1 MADTSWFA
9 SLFTTPSAVQAVV
22 VLSLIC
28 ALGLWLGKINLRG
41 VKLGGAFV
49 FFVGILAGAWG
60 LKIDS
65 HMAEYAENF
74 GLILFVYALGLQV
87 GPGFVMAFRR
97 GGARLSLLALG
108 VVLLGT
114 LLMVGLALILPVSF
128 PAMVGVLCGAVTNT
142 PALGAAQQTMVQMG
156 LGSQSYEP
164 ALSTALTYPLGLVGV
179 ILAVILLRLWLKHTV
194 SHNVHSSDEAYI
206 ASFEVVNPAIFG
218 KRLRELPH
226 KRNEPFVVS
235 RLWRNGLVEIPDAN
249 TTLQEGDRVL
259 VITSQTFAEQL
270 ELLFGHKEARDW
282 NADEFDWN
290 AIDPKLHSMRIIV
303 TNHTINGRHLGDL
316 QLRNKYGV
324 NITRVLRSG
333 IQLVAT
339 PELTL
344 MLGDRLTAVGH
355 EHELSRVAEVLGN
368 EVKNL
373 DEPNLVSIFIGMALG
388 LALGLLPIA
397 IPGMSYPVRLG
408 IAGGPIL
415 IGILIGAYGPRF
427 HMATFTTN
435 SANRMLR
442 ALGITLYLACL
453 GLSAGPDFMSV
464 ALRPEALLW
473 VGSGFIITL
482 VPLII
487 IAFIAAYWGK
497 YDFATTAGMLCGAMA
512 NPIALDYTNSTL
524 PGDRAAVSYATVYP
538 VCMFARVIVAQ
549 MLIHTFVALST

>member
-1 MADTSWFA
+1 MTDVSWWD
-9 SLFTTPSAVQAVV
+9 SLFTLPSAVQAVV

-28 ALGLWLGKINLRG
+28 ALGLWLGKLNLRG

-49 FFVGILAGAWG
+49 FFVGILAGALG
-60 LKIDS
+60 LSIDAR
-65 HMAEYAENF
+65 MGEYAENF

-87 GPGFVMAFRR
+87 GPGFVSAFRK
-97 GGARLSLLALG
+97 GGTRLSFLALG
-108 VVLLGT
+108 VVGLGT
-114 LLMVGLALILPVSF
+114 LLTVALALVLPVDF

-156 LGSQSYEP
+156 MGAQSYEP

-179 ILAVILLRLWLKHTV
+179 ILAIIVLRIWLKHTV
-194 SHNVHSSDEAYI
+194 KHGGHTADEAYI
-206 ASFEVVNPAIFG
+206 VSFKVVNPAVYG

-226 KRNEPFVVS
+226 KKNEHFVVS
-235 RLWRNGLVEIPDAN
+235 RLWRADVVEIPDAS
-249 TTLQEGDRVL
+249 TILQEGDRVL
-259 VITSQTFAEQL
+259 VITSHAFADQL
-270 ELLFGHKEARDW
+270 ELLFGHREDHDW
-282 NADEFDWN
+282 NADEYDWN
-290 AIDPKLHSMRIIV
+290 AIDPKLQSMRIVI
-303 TNHTINGRHLGDL
+303 TNHDINGRHLGEL

-333 IQLVAT
+333 VQLVAT
-339 PELTL
+339 PDLTL

-355 EHELSRVAEVLGN
+355 KHELLRVAEVLGN
-368 EVKNL
+368 AVKDL

-397 IPGMSYPVRLG
+397 IPGMAYPIKLG

-415 IGILIGAYGPRF
+415 VGILIGAYGPRF

-442 ALGITLYLACL
+442 ALGLTLYLACL
-453 GLSAGPDFMSV
+453 GLTAGPDFMRV
-464 ALRPEALLW
+464 VLRPEALLW
-473 VGSGFIITL
+473 IGSGVLITL
-482 VPLII
+482 LPLLIM
-487 IAFIAAYWGK
+487 AFVSAYWGR

-524 PGDRAAVSYATVYP
+524 SGDRAAVSYATVYP
-538 VCMFARVIVAQ
+538 VCMFARVILAQ
-549 MLIHTFVALST
+549 ILIHVFVAFTT

>member
-1 MADTSWFA
+1 MSAYSWFDT
-9 SLFTTPSAVQAVV
+9 LIVQHSAVQAVV

-28 ALGLWLGKINLRG
+28 ALGLWLGKLNLRG
-41 VKLGGAFV
+41 IKLGGAFV
-49 FFVGILAGAWG
+49 FFIGIFAGALG
-60 LKIDS
+60 ITIDGS
-65 HMAEYAENF
+65 MGEYAENF

-87 GPGFVMAFRR
+87 GPGFVTAFRQ

-108 VVLLGT
+108 VVALGT
-114 LLMVGLALILPVSF
+114 LLTVGLALVLPIDF
-128 PAMVGVLCGAVTNT
+128 PAMVGILCGAVTNT

-179 ILAVILLRLWLKHTV
+179 IAGLIVLRLWLKHTINH
-194 SHNVHSSDEAYI
+194 SKHSSDEAYI
-206 ASFEVVNPAIFG
+206 VSFEVVNPGVFG

-226 KRNEPFVVS
+226 KKNEHFVVS
-235 RLWRNGLVEIPDAN
+235 RLWRDDQVEIPDAN
-249 TTLQEGDRVL
+249 TILQEGDRVL
-259 VITSQTFAEQL
+259 VITSHTFAGQL
-270 ELLFGHKEARDW
+270 ELLFGRREEQDW
-282 NADEFDWN
+282 NAEEFDWN
-290 AIDPKLHSMRIIV
+290 TVDPKLHSMRIIV
-303 TNHTINGRHLGDL
+303 TNHDINGRHLGEL

-324 NITRVLRSG
+324 NVTRVLRSG

-355 EHELSRVAEVLGN
+355 KHELSRVAEVLGN
-368 EVKNL
+368 AVKDL

-388 LALGLLPIA
+388 LCLGLLPIA
-397 IPGMSYPVRLG
+397 IPGMSYPIKLG

-415 IGILIGAYGPRF
+415 VGILIGAYGPRF

-442 ALGITLYLACL
+442 ALGLTLYLACL
-453 GLSAGPDFMSV
+453 GITAGPDFMRV
-464 ALRPEALLW
+464 VLRPEALLW
-473 VGSGFIITL
+473 IGAGLLITL
-482 VPLII
+482 LPIII
-487 IAFIAAYWGK
+487 IAFISAYWAR

-524 PGDRAAVSYATVYP
+524 PGDRASVSYATVYP
-538 VCMFARVIVAQ
+538 VCMFARVILAQ
-549 MLIHTFVALST
+549 ILIHAFVALST

>member
-1 MADTSWFA
+1 MANQWFS
-9 SLFTTPSAVQAVV
+9 SLFTLPSAVQAVV

-28 ALGLWLGKINLRG
+28 ALGLWLGKLNLRG
-41 VKLGGAFV
+41 IKLGGAFV
-49 FFVGILAGAWG
+49 FFVGILAGALG
-60 LKIDS
+60 LSIDGR
-65 HMAEYAENF
+65 MAEYAENF

-87 GPGFVMAFRR
+87 GPGFVMAFRS

-108 VVLLGT
+108 VVFLGT
-114 LLMVGLALILPVSF
+114 LLTVVLALVLPVNF

-179 ILAVILLRLWLKHTV
+179 ILAIILLRLWLKRTI
-194 SHNVHSSDEAYI
+194 NTGTQANDQAYI
-206 ASFEVVNPAIFG
+206 VSFQVVNPAVFG

-226 KRNEPFVVS
+226 KKNESFVVS
-235 RLWRNGLVEIPDAN
+235 RLWRSDHVEIPDAN
-249 TTLQEGDRVL
+249 TILQEGDRLL
-259 VITSQTFAEQL
+259 VITSHAFADQL
-270 ELLFGHKEARDW
+270 ALLFGHKEERDW

-290 AIDPKLHSMRIIV
+290 AIDPHLLSMRIIV
-303 TNHTINGRHLGDL
+303 TNHDINGRHLGEL

-324 NITRVLRSG
+324 NVTRVLRSG

-339 PELTL
+339 PDLTL

-355 EHELSRVAEVLGN
+355 KHELNRVAEVLGN
-368 EVKNL
+368 AVKDL
-373 DEPNLVSIFIGMALG
+373 DEPNLVSIFIGIALG
-388 LALGLLPIA
+388 LALGLLPIT
-397 IPGMSYPVRLG
+397 IPGMSYPVKLG

-415 IGILIGAYGPRF
+415 VGILIGAYGPRF

-453 GLSAGPDFMSV
+453 GLSAGPDFVSV

-473 VGSGFIITL
+473 IGSGMLITL

-487 IAFIAAYWGK
+487 VAFVSAYWGR

-512 NPIALDYTNSTL
+512 NPIALDYTNATL

-549 MLIHTFVALST
+549 VLVHVFVTLTA